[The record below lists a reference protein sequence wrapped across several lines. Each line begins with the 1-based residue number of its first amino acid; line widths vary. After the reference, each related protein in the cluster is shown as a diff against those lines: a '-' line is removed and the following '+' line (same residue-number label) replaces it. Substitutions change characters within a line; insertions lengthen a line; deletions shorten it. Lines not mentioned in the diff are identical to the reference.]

1 MELGLLGKG
10 SHFDNLRFVTLI
22 LDKFMC
28 SFDAHNNLALMMIK
42 KKYGIPKGGLKVSL
56 ID

>member
-28 SFDAHNNLALMMIK
+28 SFDAHCNLALMMIEK
-42 KKYGIPKGGLKVSL
+42 KNRIPKGGLK
-56 ID
+56 